1 MPTIGLYTAT
11 ENELGALQRAAGD
24 VESDLVVRSESDL
37 EAPEDVEAWCE
48 ELSNCDVA
56 VLWLHGAED
65 SMPGYDRAADRCD
78 EAGVPLVVKA
88 TGDAFAVEDTTVP
101 GGVRDT
107 VRAYL
112 EKGGSANLA
121 NCVRY
126 LADRFTPAEPTYDDP
141 VDLPTEGVYHPDHPG
156 ASYAE
161 LRATLDADRPT
172 VAVWFYESHWTH
184 ENTRYVD
191 SLVRA
196 IEAKGAD
203 ALPVFCNPV
212 TDSDE
217 QQDAEWVVD
226 EWLTD
231 DAGEPLVDAVCSSF
245 MFSLSMS
252 ERGREADDEGGD
264 AEEVFL
270 RRLGVPVLQTVTT
283 MRSRSRY
290 EASDTGVMGFELAL
304 SVALPEF
311 DGNVITHP
319 ISGKERTDDAAGI
332 GSAPKQHFP
341 IGDRI
346 DHAASLAVNWAGLR
360 HTPNDEKRVAVVLH
374 NYPPSDDGIGTAFGL
389 DSPESTVNLLS
400 ELRSRGYDLGEAS
413 CASDSSSSAEP
424 SRSRDGD
431 AVSRDDEDGRRPS
444 SDHSADRSSGRRGGE
459 TGSNGTAEPSRGPR
473 EDGERSDPRDGGEF
487 PDSGRALIETL
498 TAQLTLDDRWVA
510 PEDVRELSVDVVSP
524 EQYGEWWA
532 GADPAFRE
540 NVVEEWG
547 DPPDRPFAVPG
558 AEFGNVLV
566 TVQPPRGFGMDPSK
580 VYHDSDLQ
588 PPHDYFAFYG
598 WLRHEFDADAVV
610 HLGTHGS
617 LEWLPGKTVGLD
629 AESAPDALVSDLPNV
644 YPYIVNNPG
653 EGTQAKRRSYA
664 AVVDYL
670 TPPMASAGTYDELA
684 ELEELADRY
693 RAAGSEAGETVE
705 RLLREKIDELDLAVE
720 LGIAGEIDERA
731 DVRGPDEAGTT
742 LAEGAV
748 EGDDVDADEL
758 VERVHAYL
766 TDVKTT
772 QIRKGLHTMG
782 EPPGG
787 DDLVEYLVALTR
799 LENPGAPS
807 LRESVAGVLGVDYET
822 MLESP
827 STYDGTLGMTYAEA
841 ADAVHETSVELVET
855 LAEHGFDVPESEV
868 EAGTEDETTM
878 NLLVVDVEPLGDA
891 RVAGGAHD
899 DLREVLAYIC
909 EEAAPRV
916 LAAEDEIPQ
925 TADALDGE
933 YIPPGGS
940 GAPTRGGVD
949 LLPTGRN
956 FYTLDPRKVPAK
968 SAWAVGREVADGT
981 LERHHDEHGEY
992 PEEVGVIAWGT
1003 PTVRTRGETIAQ
1015 VLALM
1020 GVRPVWTDAGRVD
1033 DVEAV
1038 SLDELGRPRVDATTR
1053 VSGLFRDA
1061 FPQAAGV
1068 IHDAVEAVVDREE
1081 PHEMNFVKKHV
1092 EEEAEQLEAEGMDA
1106 DEAREAALPRVF
1118 TTRPGG
1124 YGAGTNKAVDEG
1136 NWEDRA
1142 DLAEV
1147 YVQWGGYAMGSRGRV
1162 SEDRDAFRRRLG
1174 SVEATVKIED
1184 TMEQDEFDSS
1194 DWYAF
1199 HGGFITAVSAVAGAE
1214 PASYVG
1220 DSSDPDNVDVYTNE
1234 EKVRKAMRARVL
1246 NPEWLDSMEDHGYKG
1261 AGDLSKTVD
1270 VTLGWDATTDVV
1282 SDALWAEVAERYA
1295 LDADRQEWLRDVNP
1309 WALESITDTLL
1320 EAIERGLWDADDDTE
1335 ERLRDLNLRVDGDL
1349 EERATERE
1357 RSEGSGTSERRSRD
1371 REEVTSDD
1379 D

>member
-1 MPTIGLYTAT
+1 MSTVGLYTAT
-11 ENELGALQRAAGD
+11 ENELGALARAAD
-24 VESDLVVRSESDL
+24 EVATDLVARSESDL
-37 EAPEDVEAWCE
+37 DEPEAVEAFCE
-48 ELSNCDVA
+48 ELTDCDVA
-56 VLWLHGAED
+56 VLWLHGDKD
-65 SMPGYDRAADRCD
+65 SMPGYDRALDRCY
-78 EAGVPLVVKA
+78 EAGIPVIVKA
-88 TGDAFAVEDTTVP
+88 TGDAFAIEDTTVP
-101 GGVRDT
+101 GT
-107 VRAYL
+107 VRETVSEYL
-112 EKGGSANLA
+112 ERGGSANLA

-126 LADRFTPAEPTYDDP
+126 LADRFTPETPGYDDP
-141 VDLPTEGVYHPDHPG
+141 VALPTEGVYHPDHPG
-156 ASYAE
+156 ASVEE
-161 LRATLDADRPT
+161 LYATLDDGRPT

-191 SLVRA
+191 ALVRA
-196 IEAKGAD
+196 IEAEGAN

-212 TDSDE
+212 TDSEE
-217 QQDAEWVVD
+217 QEDAEWVVD
-226 EWLTD
+226 NWLTSGT
-231 DAGEPLVDAVCSSF
+231 GEPIVDAVCSSF
-245 MFSLSMS
+245 MFSLSMA
-252 ERGREADDEGGD
+252 ERGRDANDEGGD

-270 RRLGVPVLQTVTT
+270 KRLGVPVIQTVTT

-290 EASDTGVMGFELAL
+290 DSSDTGVMGFELAL

-319 ISGKERTDDAAGI
+319 ISGKERTDDEAGI

-341 IGDRI
+341 IEDRV
-346 DHAASLAVNWAGLR
+346 DHAASLVVNWAELR
-360 HTPNDEKRVAVVLH
+360 YTPNNDKNVAVVLH

-400 ELRSRGYDLGEAS
+400 ELRKRNYDLG
-413 CASDSSSSAEP
+413 
-424 SRSRDGD
+424 
-431 AVSRDDEDGRRPS
+431 GR
-444 SDHSADRSSGRRGGE
+444 
-459 TGSNGTAEPSRGPR
+459 
-473 EDGERSDPRDGGEF
+473 F
-487 PDSGRALIETL
+487 PDSGEELIETL
-498 TAQLTLDDRWVA
+498 TSQLTLDDRWVA
-510 PEDVRELSVDVVSP
+510 PEDVRDLSVDVVPS
-524 EQYGEWWA
+524 EQYAEWWA
-532 GADPAFRE
+532 DADPDFRE
-540 NVVEEWG
+540 NVLEEWD
-547 DPPDRPFAVPG
+547 DPPERPFAIPG
-558 AEFGNVLV
+558 AVFGNVIV

-588 PPHDYFAFYG
+588 PPHDYYAFYK
-598 WLRHEFDADAVV
+598 WLREEFDADAVV

-670 TPPMASAGTYDELA
+670 TPPMANAGTYDDLA
-684 ELEELADRY
+684 ELEELADQY
-693 RAAGSEAGETVE
+693 REAGSEAGETVE

-720 LGIAGEIDERA
+720 LGLEGDIDEKA
-731 DVRGPDEAGTT
+731 DVRGPEEAGTT

-748 EGDDVDADEL
+748 SGDEVSIDEL

-772 QIRKGLHTMG
+772 QIRMGLHTLG
-782 EPPGG
+782 EPPES
-787 DDLVEYLVALTR
+787 DRLVEYLIALTR

-807 LRESVAGVLGVDYET
+807 LRESVAGVLGVEYET
-822 MLESP
+822 MLDSP
-827 STYDGTLGMTYAEA
+827 GEYDETLGMTYSQA
-841 ADAVHETSVELVET
+841 ADEVHDMSVELVET
-855 LAEHGFDVPESEV
+855 LADHGFDVPEAEPD
-868 EAGTEDETTM
+868 AGPGDETTM
-878 NLLVVDVEPLGDA
+878 NLMVVDIDALGDA
-891 RVAGGAHD
+891 RVTGGAHD
-899 DLREVLAYIC
+899 GLREALAYIC

-916 LAAEDEIPQ
+916 LGAEAEIPR
-925 TADALDGE
+925 TADALNGE
-933 YIPPGGS
+933 YVPPGGS

-956 FYTLDPRKVPAK
+956 FYTLDPRKIPAK
-968 SAWAVGREVADGT
+968 SAWAVGREVAEET
-981 LERHHDEHGEY
+981 LERHHNTEDEY
-992 PEEVGVIAWGT
+992 PEEIGVVAWGT

-1020 GVRPVWTDAGRVD
+1020 GVEPIWTDAGRID
-1033 DVEAV
+1033 DVEPID
-1038 SLDELGRPRVDATTR
+1038 LDDLGRPRVDATTR

-1068 IHDAVEAVVDREE
+1068 VHDAVEAVVDLDE
-1081 PHEMNFVKKHV
+1081 PHDMNYVKKHV
-1092 EEEAEQLEAEGMDA
+1092 DEEAEELEAEGMDP
-1106 DEAREAALPRVF
+1106 DEARDAAMPRVF

-1136 NWEDRA
+1136 NWDDRS

-1147 YVQWGGYAMGSRGRV
+1147 YVQWGGYALGSRGRV
-1162 SEDRDAFRRRLG
+1162 SEDHDAFRRRLG
-1174 SVEATVKIED
+1174 SVDATVKIED

-1199 HGGFITAVSAVAGAE
+1199 HGGFITAVTEVSGEE

-1220 DSSDPDNVDVYTNE
+1220 DSSDPDNVSVYTNE

-1246 NPEWLDSMEDHGYKG
+1246 NPEWLDSMEEHGYKG
-1261 AGDLSKTVD
+1261 AGDLSQTVD

-1282 SDALWAEVAERYA
+1282 SDTLWEAVAEKYA
-1295 LDADRQEWLRDVNP
+1295 FDEDRQEWMRDVNP

-1320 EAIERGLWDADDDTE
+1320 EAIERDLWDADDDTE
-1335 ERLRDLNLRVDGDL
+1335 ERLTDLNLRVDGDL
-1349 EERATERE
+1349 EER
-1357 RSEGSGTSERRSRD
+1357 SSNPDVVG
-1371 REEVTSDD
+1371 EVTGDD

>member
-1 MPTIGLYTAT
+1 MPRVGLYTAT
-11 ENELGALQRAAGD
+11 ENELGALARAAGE
-24 VESDLVVRSESDL
+24 VETDLVVRSESDL
-37 EAPEDVEAWCE
+37 DDPEAVEAFCD
-48 ELSNCDVA
+48 ELTDCDVV
-56 VLWLHGAED
+56 VLWLHGGED
-65 SMPGYDRAADRCD
+65 SMPGYDRAIDRCY
-78 EAGVPLVVKA
+78 EAGVPVIVKA

-101 GGVRDT
+101 GSVRDT
-107 VRAYL
+107 VCEYL

-121 NCVRY
+121 NAVRY
-126 LADRFTPAEPTYDDP
+126 LTDRFTAVEPSYDPP
-141 VDLPTEGVYHPDHPG
+141 VELPTEGVYHPDHPG
-156 ASYAE
+156 VSYEE
-161 LRATLDADRPT
+161 LRATLDPDRPT

-191 SLVRA
+191 ALVRA
-196 IEAKGAD
+196 IEAEGAD

-212 TDSDE
+212 TDSSEEGTDPDARAG
-217 QQDAEWVVD
+217 DAEWVVD
-226 EWLTD
+226 NWLTD
-231 DAGEPLVDAVCSSF
+231 SDGEPLVDAVCSSF

-252 ERGREADDEGGD
+252 ERGRDADDEGAD

-270 RRLGVPVLQTVTT
+270 DRLGVPVIQTVTT

-290 EASDTGVMGFELAL
+290 QSSDTGVMGFELAL

-319 ISGKERTDDAAGI
+319 ISGKERTDDDAGL
-332 GSAPKQHFP
+332 GTAPKQHFP
-341 IGDRI
+341 IEDRI
-346 DHAASLAVNWAGLR
+346 EHAASLAVNWATLR
-360 HTPNDEKRVAVVLH
+360 YTPNDAKRVAVVLH

-389 DSPESTVNLLS
+389 DSPASTVNLL
-400 ELRSRGYDLGEAS
+400 ETLRDRGYDLG
-413 CASDSSSSAEP
+413 
-424 SRSRDGD
+424 
-431 AVSRDDEDGRRPS
+431 GRL
-444 SDHSADRSSGRRGGE
+444 
-459 TGSNGTAEPSRGPR
+459 
-473 EDGERSDPRDGGEF
+473 
-487 PDSGRALIETL
+487 PDSGQSLIETL
-498 TAQLTLDDRWVA
+498 TSQLTLDDRWVA
-510 PEDVRELSVDVVSP
+510 PDDVRELSVDVVSP
-524 EQYGEWWA
+524 EQYGDWWA
-532 GADPAFRE
+532 DADPAFRD
-540 NVVEEWG
+540 NVVDEWG
-547 DPPDRPFAVPG
+547 EPPERPFAIPG

-566 TVQPPRGFGMDPSK
+566 TVQPPRGFGMDPEK

-588 PPHDYFAFYG
+588 PPHDYYAFYA
-598 WLRHEFDADAVV
+598 WLRNSFEADAVV

-629 AESAPDALVSDLPNV
+629 AESAPDALVADLPNV
-644 YPYIVNNPG
+644 YPYIINNPG

-664 AVVDYL
+664 TVVDYL
-670 TPPMASAGTYDELA
+670 TPPMANAGTYDELA
-684 ELEELADRY
+684 ELEELADQY
-693 RAAGSEAGETVE
+693 REAGSEAGETVE
-705 RLLREKIDELDLAVE
+705 RLLREKIEALDLAVE
-720 LGIAGEIDERA
+720 LGIAGEIDEAA
-731 DVRGPDEAGTT
+731 DVRGPAEAGTT
-742 LAEGAV
+742 LAEG
-748 EGDDVDADEL
+748 DVDGDEVDIDEL
-758 VERVHAYL
+758 VERVHSYL

-782 EPPGG
+782 EPPEGET
-787 DDLVEYLVALTR
+787 LVEYLIALTR

-807 LRESVAGVLGVDYET
+807 LRASVAGVLGVDYER
-822 MLESP
+822 MLDSP
-827 STYDGTLGMTYAEA
+827 GEYDETLGMTYSQA
-841 ADAVHETSVELVET
+841 ADAVYETSVELVET
-855 LAEHGFDVPESEV
+855 LADHGFDVPEAEPDAGPDDEV
-868 EAGTEDETTM
+868 TM
-878 NLLVVDVEPLGDA
+878 NLLVVDIEPLGDA

-916 LAAEDEIPQ
+916 FGAEAEISQ
-925 TADALDGE
+925 TADALAGE
-933 YIPPGGS
+933 YVPPGGS

-968 SAWAVGREVADGT
+968 SAWEVGKEVADGT
-981 LERHHDEHGEY
+981 LARHHDEHGDY
-992 PEEVGVIAWGT
+992 PEEVGVVAWGT

-1020 GVRPVWTDAGRVD
+1020 GVRPVWTDAGRID
-1033 DVEAV
+1033 DVEPIP
-1038 SLDELGRPRVDATTR
+1038 LDELGRPRVDATTR

-1068 IHDAVEAVVDREE
+1068 IHDAVEAVADLDES
-1081 PHEMNFVKKHV
+1081 HEDNFVKKHV
-1092 EEEAEQLEAEGMDA
+1092 EEEAESLEADGLDPDA
-1106 DEAREAALPRVF
+1106 AREAALPRVF
-1118 TTRPGG
+1118 TTKPGG

-1147 YVQWGGYAMGSRGRV
+1147 YVQWGGYALGSRGRV
-1162 SEDRDAFRRRLG
+1162 SEDHDAFRRRLG

-1199 HGGFITAVSAVAGAE
+1199 HGGFITAVSEVAGEE

-1270 VTLGWDATTDVV
+1270 VTLGWDATTGVV
-1282 SDALWAEVAERYA
+1282 SDTLWREVAEAYA

-1320 EAIERGLWDADDDTE
+1320 EAIERGLWDAEDDIE
-1335 ERLRDLNLRVDGDL
+1335 SRLTDLNLQVDGDL
-1349 EERATERE
+1349 EARATAD
-1357 RSEGSGTSERRSRD
+1357 SG
-1371 REEVTSDD
+1371 EEVTSDD